1 MQEASHYSASLLEN
15 DMGQR
20 RNGLQESFHSAGL
33 SLWTR
38 APGDG
43 MAGHSLRVPVLTC
56 PGADERIPRR
66 RSQVRA
72 MRLRSLVFARL
83 AALAGAVLL
92 SSPAAAQT
100 GALPASP
107 AAALDL
113 APAPETIATDCAR
126 AVAAL
131 KARLDAVAALPK
143 DRRTADSVS
152 GALRQASGDA
162 SDAVSADLFMGDV
175 GPRADQRA
183 AARACSVALSN
194 AASEQGARPD
204 LYAAL
209 ADADRSGT
217 AKTAAQRKLLA
228 EQLIDAKQNG
238 AALDAAKRQEFI
250 GLNAELTQLRRT
262 YAQNVNETRTLLR
275 FTSAELAG
283 LSPDRL
289 AAFTKDGDVYVVPA
303 TEANYSVL
311 MQEASRE
318 STRRAIYTARFNQVA
333 DKNDPI
339 FERVVALRARIAHL
353 LGYPNWAAYV
363 LERRMAQT
371 PQKVDAF
378 LADLDAKLMPQARR
392 DADTLRALKAAETH
406 DAGAKLEVWD
416 GTYYSAMLKRT
427 RYALDPELV
436 RSYFPV
442 DKTVPAIF
450 DVYAQL
456 LGVTFAKRDGAKTWA
471 PNVQAF
477 AVSDTASGRYLGDI
491 YLDVLPR
498 EGKNAHFH
506 SATFWRHR
514 TAANG
519 TERPALN
526 AIVGEF
532 PQPAPGHPALLTH
545 SEVETFFHEFGHSIA
560 ALVKTSPDGLD
571 FRWDFVEAP
580 SQMLENWVWDP
591 AILKKISSNVTT
603 GRPLPDD
610 VIAKM
615 REAKVVDR
623 SALSWTRQI
632 ALATADMTY
641 HEHDTAPSP
650 NVTWAEVYSRT
661 TPTRFPSDIHF
672 EANFNHIVGSGY
684 SAGYYG
690 YLWSKVYAQ
699 DMFERFAREGLD
711 NPAVGMA
718 YRNVVLAPAGLEEPD
733 VLVQRFVGRP
743 LSAAAFYATL
753 GIAASSAR

>member
-1 MQEASHYSASLLEN
+1 M
-15 DMGQR
+15 R
-20 RNGLQESFHSAGL
+20 F
-33 SLWTR
+33 
-38 APGDG
+38 
-43 MAGHSLRVPVLTC
+43 
-56 PGADERIPRR
+56 
-66 RSQVRA
+66 RS
-72 MRLRSLVFARL
+72 STFARW

-92 SSPAAAQT
+92 
-100 GALPASP
+100 ASP
-107 AAALDL
+107 ASAQMATHASASEPLPLSPARALDL
-113 APAPETIATDCAR
+113 APRPDAIAADCAR

-131 KARLDAVAALPK
+131 KARFDAVAALPK

-152 GALRQASGDA
+152 GALHRAAGDA
-162 SDAVSADLFMGDV
+162 YDAVSADLFMGDV
-175 GPRADQRA
+175 GPQADQRA

-194 AASEQGARPD
+194 AASEQGARAD

-209 ADADRSGT
+209 VDVERSGT
-217 AKTAAQRKLLA
+217 ATTAAQRKLLS
-228 EQLIDAKQNG
+228 EQLLDAKQNG
-238 AALDAAKRQEFI
+238 AALDATKRGELIALQS
-250 GLNAELTQLRRT
+250 ELTQLRRT
-262 YAQNVNETRTLLR
+262 YSQNINETRTLLR
-275 FTSAELAG
+275 FTAAELAG
-283 LSPDRL
+283 LSSERL
-289 AAFTKDGDVYVVPA
+289 AAFTKDGDVYLVPA

-311 MQEASRE
+311 TQEAARE
-318 STRRAIYTARFNQVA
+318 STRRAIYAARFNQVA
-333 DKNDPI
+333 EKNDPI

-392 DADTLRALKAAETH
+392 ETETLRALKAAETH
-406 DAGAKLEVWD
+406 DAAAQLEVWD
-416 GTYYSAMLKRT
+416 SAYYSAMLKRT
-427 RYALDPELV
+427 KYALDPELV

-450 DVYAQL
+450 DVYSKL

-477 AVSDTASGRYLGDI
+477 AVTDTASGRYLGDI

-506 SATFWRHR
+506 SATFWPHR
-514 TAANG
+514 ILPDG

-532 PQPAPGHPALLTH
+532 PQPAPGRPALLTH

-603 GRPLPDD
+603 GKPLPDET
-610 VIAKM
+610 IAKM

-632 ALATADMTY
+632 AFATADMTY
-641 HEHDTAPSP
+641 HEHDTAPHA

-699 DMFERFAREGLD
+699 DMFERFAREGLE
-711 NPAVGMA
+711 NPAAGAA
-718 YRNVVLAPAGLEEPD
+718 YRNDVLAPAGLEEPD
-733 VLVQRFVGRP
+733 ALVRRFTGRP

-753 GIAASSAR
+753 GIAANIDKK